1 MKRGHGLTLASY
13 VRQRN
18 GLPLGARGSMANMLR
33 RSFGASS
40 FAGFWRYW
48 NPIFSY
54 GLGRFVFAPVSR
66 IAPRWLAL
74 IATFAAS
81 GLIHDAVTV
90 AVRGSTAFL
99 FTGFFLFAVLAVL
112 AGEAIGMN
120 LSRHRWGVRAAANAA
135 YIGVSAALAVLTT
148 R

>member
-1 MKRGHGLTLASY
+1 MTLARY

-18 GLPLGARGSMANMLR
+18 GVVLGGQGSMSNMLR

-66 IAPRWLAL
+66 VAPGWLGL
-74 IATFAAS
+74 VATFAAS

-99 FTGFFLFAVLAVL
+99 FTSFFLF
-112 AGEAIGMN
+112 
-120 LSRHRWGVRAAANAA
+120 
-135 YIGVSAALAVLTT
+135 AALAVLVGEAIRMDLARRSFAVRATANAAHIGVAAALAVLAT